1 LLLAEIEV
9 LRRRY
14 ELRPRLI
21 PESPEDEKTRRDS
34 KPHSGLFR
42 PARYLQQRIRDN
54 QKQKSF
60 LALAKW
66 AVCDAKRFDE
76 KVKRLKNLID
86 GLEDISK
93 AAGIT
98 QFQPSPQNLTLPV
111 PILAENPPPY
121 SVEAPV
127 EPPIQ
132 QAQPIEVEA
141 PAAIAPVS
149 VPDPELF
156 EQYISLK
163 KYAVS
168 LETNAPLRLRAREKL
183 LTLNDGQLKQLRA
196 DVYDELCRRRQT
208 GTPPPFLLPMGIC
221 HTKRSQAQE
230 RISTLPWYRFAH
242 LVSDVVFELERRFS
256 PWENGREDASQP
268 VIAPEE
274 LTQSFTSRN
283 RRHGRA
289 LPYEAPPPE
298 PPVLSELQALQHRTR
313 YNHATSRI
321 LNGVNRTNNPFWQIP
336 HHSQTSTT
344 LGQTSGPISSAFH
357 TDSFI
362 VVRPPAFLPSS
373 PTFKSFRVK
382 MDDPTS
388 KIIPTAMK
396 KYGIDMPW
404 HNYSLY
410 LEYGGTERRLELDEM
425 PLALF
430 KNLKRKGH
438 KPIFRLQKV
447 PSTIG
452 QGAAEG

>member
-1 LLLAEIEV
+1 
-9 LRRRY
+9 
-14 ELRPRLI
+14 
-21 PESPEDEKTRRDS
+21 
-34 KPHSGLFR
+34 
-42 PARYLQQRIRDN
+42 LQQRIRDN

-93 AAGIT
+93 AAGII
-98 QFQPSPQNLTLPV
+98 QYQPPPQTLTLPV
-111 PILAENPPPY
+111 SILAENPPPY

-141 PAAIAPVS
+141 PVAIVPIS
-149 VPDPELF
+149 VPDVALF
-156 EQYISLK
+156 QQYISLK

-168 LETNAPLRLRAREKL
+168 LATNAPLRLRAREKL
-183 LTLNDGQLKQLRA
+183 STLNDGQLEHLRT
-196 DVYDELCRRRQT
+196 DVYFELCRRRQA
-208 GTPPPFLLPMGIC
+208 GTPPPFLLPTGMY
-221 HTKRSQAQE
+221 HTKKSQAQE

-256 PWENGREDASQP
+256 YWENENGREDASQP

-274 LTQSFTSRN
+274 LTQTFTSRN

-321 LNGVNRTNNPFWQIP
+321 LNGVNRTNNLFWQIP

-357 TDSFI
+357 TDSFF
-362 VVRPPAFLPSS
+362 VVRPPASLPSS
-373 PTFKSFRVK
+373 PTFKSIRVK

-404 HNYSLY
+404 HSHSLY